1 MSEPNRP
8 GNGPM
13 NEEHTTTND
22 HGTVEQA
29 RERFSRM
36 AGEVRGRARRTG
48 DDLRRG
54 AQIARERASVTGDTL
69 RDGYQRA
76 ESRARVASSD
86 VNDFVQENPGRA
98 VLLAAGVG
106 FLIGLLARRGD

>member
-1 MSEPNRP
+1 MSEQNRQ

-13 NEEHTTTND
+13 AEEYGNSND

-29 RERFSRM
+29 RERFSRV

-54 AQIARERASVTGDTL
+54 AQMARERASVTGDNL
-69 RDGYQRA
+69 REGYHQV
-76 ESRARVASSD
+76 ESRARVVSSD

-106 FLIGLLARRGD
+106 FLIGLLARRAD